1 MSDIMLRVSMMASG
15 AEVATLFPQEL
26 EGLAAARGSCV
37 GALKE
42 HLEILTGHRRF
53 KQRLLKEGSILR
65 DDALLSVPMCLDLI
79 ILAYGTPTPHHVKA
93 FCEAIAI
100 DNSQTV
106 EEFLLQPH
114 DPDMTLLQGKAG
126 LSLAAD
132 YGSLK
137 SAKLLFEARADV
149 NRADEALSQSTPLHW
164 SSARGHL
171 TTARWLLKS
180 AADATKAAAGG
191 VTPLHLACTHG
202 HLEIAHCLAAA
213 GADIDAAAEAGQ
225 TPMLA
230 ATSFGHLE
238 LVQWLVKAKADMT
251 KALQDDG
258 LTPLHLACM
267 HGSTDIAYFLTMADG
282 TLANAAAMDGVTPL
296 HVASVQGHVQIV
308 STLIDSRADLD
319 LVCRTPSSAS
329 SATALATAREAGH
342 VEVARLLMEAS
353 GSKPKRRRK
362 APVQVISLD

>member
-15 AEVATLFPQEL
+15 AEIATLRPE
-26 EGLAAARGSCV
+26 EVEDLAAARGSCV

-42 HLEILTGHRRF
+42 HLELLTGHRRF

-65 DDALLSVPMCLDLI
+65 DDAQLSVPMCLDLI
-79 ILAYGTPTPHHVKA
+79 ILTYCTPTPHHVKT
-93 FCEAIAI
+93 FCEAIAS
-100 DNSQTV
+100 DNSQVV
-106 EEFLLQPH
+106 EEFLQQPH

-132 YGSLK
+132 YGSLR
-137 SAKLLFEARADV
+137 SAKLLIEAKADL
-149 NRADEALSQSTPLHW
+149 NRVDEALSQSTPLHW
-164 SSARGHL
+164 SSARGRL

-180 AADATKAAAGG
+180 TADARKAAAGG

-225 TPMLA
+225 TPILA

-238 LVQWLVKAKADMT
+238 LVQWLVETKADVT
-251 KALQDDG
+251 KALKDDG

-267 HGSTDIAYFLTMADG
+267 HGAVDIACFLTLVDG

-296 HVASVQGHVQIV
+296 HIASVQGHVRIV
-308 STLIDSRADLD
+308 SALIDSKADPDARAKGLRILCQFLCRCYCLCCPKIAHHQLLSGKCKEGPTHDPSN
-319 LVCRTPSSAS
+319 LVR
-329 SATALATAREAGH
+329 AL
-342 VEVARLLMEAS
+342 
-353 GSKPKRRRK
+353 
-362 APVQVISLD
+362 Q